1 MNPRDEK
8 ISTIM
13 HKKQRSDYENFVP
26 FVVIQRSLPW
36 TDGTELTIDLLNL
49 SEQGYLCAKNLPT
62 EYSGFWY
69 ALTAQGNREYERIF
83 YDNTEKKKNRNI
95 QILSTLIGV
104 VTGFLLGKFF

>member
-8 ISTIM
+8 IITII

-49 SEQGYLCAKNLPT
+49 SEQGYLCAKIFQQNILAFGMLLLLKEIVNMNAFSMTTLKRKRT
-62 EYSGFWY
+62 EIY
-69 ALTAQGNREYERIF
+69 
-83 YDNTEKKKNRNI
+83 
-95 QILSTLIGV
+95 
-104 VTGFLLGKFF
+104 KF